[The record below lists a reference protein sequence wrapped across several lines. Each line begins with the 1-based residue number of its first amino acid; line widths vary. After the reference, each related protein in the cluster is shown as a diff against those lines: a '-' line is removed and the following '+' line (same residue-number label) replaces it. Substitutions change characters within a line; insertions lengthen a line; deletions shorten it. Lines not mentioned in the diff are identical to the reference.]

1 MSLASCRL
9 LFLCLCWLLGTSVLR
24 KPLIFR
30 TDVPSSQHNSQEHLK
45 RNSAAC
51 FEAKGLSG
59 GAFLSLSYPQLVT
72 ANTHETTAETGGQ
85 RPDQTAKGY
94 DSAESRPARQRR
106 EQSRN
111 AQPDR

>member
-1 MSLASCRL
+1 MY
-9 LFLCLCWLLGTSVLR
+9 
-24 KPLIFR
+24 
-30 TDVPSSQHNSQEHLK
+30 SQEHLK

-59 GAFLSLSYPQLVT
+59 GALLSLSSPQLVT
-72 ANTHETTAETGGQ
+72 ANIHETTAKIGGQ
-85 RPDQTAKGY
+85 MPDQTAKGY
-94 DSAESRPARQRR
+94 DSAASRPARQRR

>member
-1 MSLASCRL
+1 MY
-9 LFLCLCWLLGTSVLR
+9 
-24 KPLIFR
+24 
-30 TDVPSSQHNSQEHLK
+30 SQEHLN

-59 GAFLSLSYPQLVT
+59 GASLSLSSPQLVT

-94 DSAESRPARQRR
+94 D
-106 EQSRN
+106 
-111 AQPDR
+111 

>member
-1 MSLASCRL
+1 MY
-9 LFLCLCWLLGTSVLR
+9 
-24 KPLIFR
+24 
-30 TDVPSSQHNSQEHLK
+30 SQEHLK

-59 GAFLSLSYPQLVT
+59 GAFLSLSSPQLVT

-94 DSAESRPARQRR
+94 DSAESPPARRRR